1 MHYDV
6 FNGDADGIF
15 ALHQLRLDDPRPD
28 ALLITGVKRNISL
41 LKQIPQGSVS
51 SVTVLDVSLD
61 KNRDELI
68 SLLVQGSKV
77 LYIDHHFAGEIPRGA
92 SLSHHINPSAQVCTS
107 LLVNSLLD
115 GKYPLWAA
123 CGAFGDNLNEKALEV
138 ATRAGASPSETEQ
151 LREMGVLFNY
161 NGYGGSET
169 DLHFHPAELYRQLQG
184 FTDPLTFYR
193 KKDTIKILREGYRR
207 DLKEVLKID
216 NTSTQPPHRI
226 YYLPNQR
233 WARRMAGV
241 FSNIKA
247 REEKKGAHAILVS
260 NGDGTYQ
267 VSVRAP
273 LSDARNADTLCRQF
287 PTGGGRAASA
297 GINFLPAEMLDD
309 FIQTFYAT
317 YTPHE
322 EPTT

>member
-15 ALHQLRLDDPRPD
+15 ALHQLRLDDPNPD
-28 ALLITGVKRNISL
+28 AILITGVKRNISL
-41 LKQIPQGSVS
+41 LKQIPQGPIS
-51 SVTVLDVSLD
+51 SVTVLDISLD

-68 SLLVQGSKV
+68 SLLAQGSRV
-77 LYIDHHFAGEIPRGA
+77 LYIDHHFAGEIPEGT

-107 LLVNSLLD
+107 LLVNALLK

-123 CGAFGDNLNEKALEV
+123 CGAFGDNLNEQGMEL
-138 ATRAGASPSETEQ
+138 ATRAGASPSEIEQ

-161 NGYGGSET
+161 NGYGGSEA
-169 DLHFHPAELYRQLQG
+169 DLHFHPAELYKQLQD

-193 KKDTIKILREGYRR
+193 KKDTIRILRDGYNR
-207 DLKEVLKID
+207 DLKKVLKID
-216 NTSTQPPHRI
+216 NTSAQPPHRI
-226 YYLPNQR
+226 YHLPNQA

-241 FSNIKA
+241 FSNMKA
-247 REEKKGAHAILVS
+247 REKRNSAHAILVT
-260 NGDGTYQ
+260 NTDGTYQ

-273 LSDARNADTLCRQF
+273 LAHARNADTLCRQF

-297 GINFLPAEMLDD
+297 GINFLPPEMLDD

-317 YTPHE
+317 YT
-322 EPTT
+322 T

>member
-15 ALHQLRLDDPRPD
+15 ALHQLRLDDPKPD
-28 ALLITGVKRNISL
+28 AALITGVKRNISL
-41 LKQIPQGSVS
+41 LKQIPQNSAS

-61 KNRDELI
+61 KNRSELI
-68 SLLVQGSKV
+68 SLLSRGCKV
-77 LYIDHHFAGEIPRGA
+77 LYIDHHFAGEIPEDKT
-92 SLSHHINPSAQVCTS
+92 LTHHIDHSARICTS
-107 LLVNSLLD
+107 LLANSLLG

-123 CGAFGDNLNEKALEV
+123 CGAFGDNLDEQAEEL
-138 ATRAGASPSETEQ
+138 AARAGASPSETKQ

-161 NGYGGSET
+161 NGYGASDA

-184 FTDPLTFYR
+184 FTDPHTFWC
-193 KKDTIKILREGYRR
+193 KKDTIKILRDGYNK
-207 DLKEVLKID
+207 DLQKVLKMD

-226 YYLPNQR
+226 YRLPNQS

-241 FSNIKA
+241 FSNMKA
-247 REEKKGAHAILVS
+247 REEKNGAHAILVT
-260 NGDGTYQ
+260 NTDGTYQ

-273 LSDARNADTLCRQF
+273 LTHARNADTLCRQF

-297 GINFLPAEMLDD
+297 GINFLPPEMLDD

-317 YTPHE
+317 YSSSVESVT
-322 EPTT
+322 